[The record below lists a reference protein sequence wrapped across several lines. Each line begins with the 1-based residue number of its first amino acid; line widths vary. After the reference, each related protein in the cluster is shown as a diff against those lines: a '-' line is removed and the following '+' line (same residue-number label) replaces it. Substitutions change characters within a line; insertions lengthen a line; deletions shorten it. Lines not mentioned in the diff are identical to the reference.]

1 MEYNL
6 WYALPP
12 PESMR
17 FFVGETR
24 FHWET
29 SRHVPPR
36 PHATRTRR
44 SRATQGTEL
53 HRGLSACAGLLL
65 GSPRR
70 RRFCGRPYGKAVP
83 SCVLDL
89 GKVDVHVACRRG
101 VADRIHRVAA
111 GVSVRDC
118 RATGKVDGH
127 AAWVDSGRENRR
139 LSMARSSLRGSGW
152 APNGP
157 ASAPGRAEL
166 PRAVR
171 RALRRRSSRARALP
185 RWALDPAVLQPGTHP
200 GAPSSAATAAWF
212 VAVRRLKLW
221 HALPVAP
228 QPLAETCA
236 ASALLSSTWCK
247 PGTRRIRP
255 REPSGRGAALPSH
268 SQHARPPPRAPAPRR
283 SRRCSPCMRQVRLK
297 VRVRVWVRI
306 RVRVQV
312 RVRVRVRV
320 RCMRGCGC
328 ELARSAHR
336 VPVAM

>member
-1 MEYNL
+1 M
-6 WYALPP
+6 
-12 PESMR
+12 
-17 FFVGETR
+17 GETR

-171 RALRRRSSRARALP
+171 RALRRCRSRAGALP
-185 RWALDPAVLQPGTHP
+185 RKHSDHAGGREAHVERRALVGLCHLHDVLHLGTQLGAHAAQVADDAHADPL
-200 GAPSSAATAAWF
+200 F
-212 VAVRRLKLW
+212 RVR
-221 HALPVAP
+221 V
-228 QPLAETCA
+228 
-236 ASALLSSTWCK
+236 
-247 PGTRRIRP
+247 GV
-255 REPSGRGAALPSH
+255 GVG
-268 SQHARPPPRAPAPRR
+268 
-283 SRRCSPCMRQVRLK
+283 
-297 VRVRVWVRI
+297 VRVRVW
-306 RVRVQV
+306 
-312 RVRVRVRV
+312 
-320 RCMRGCGC
+320 
-328 ELARSAHR
+328 S
-336 VPVAM
+336 